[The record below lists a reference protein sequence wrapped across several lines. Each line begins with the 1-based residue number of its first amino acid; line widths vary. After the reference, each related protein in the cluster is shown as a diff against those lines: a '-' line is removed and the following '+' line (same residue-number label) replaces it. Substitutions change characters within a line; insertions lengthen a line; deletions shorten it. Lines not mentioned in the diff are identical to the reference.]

1 MEMLTVNIELYIADG
16 VLLNR
21 SVYERQS
28 KLRLA
33 AVIDDTIFITRGPL
47 KFWSQR
53 QSLHGMNLMQH
64 IRNFCIIAHI
74 DHGKSTLADRLIQ
87 TCGGVTQ
94 RELHAQMLDSMDIER
109 ERGITIKS
117 NTISLDYTAPDGKKY
132 LLNLIDTPGH
142 VDFSHEVRRSLM
154 AGDGALIIVDAS
166 QGVEAQTVANLY
178 LAMEHDLELLPVI
191 NKIDLP
197 AADIDMA
204 REAIDAE
211 LGLDPFE
218 AIAVSAK
225 TGEGIKAV
233 LNGIVEKLP
242 PPSGDPTAP
251 LKALIFDAHF
261 DKYRGVILQCR
272 VIEGT
277 LKTKDVIHFMH
288 ADRDFTVDELG
299 YNQLKLMPKDQL
311 AAGEV
316 GYIVAGVKSVQ
327 DIEIGDTITLA
338 DNPAADPIPGY
349 QEARQVVFSSIYPMS
364 SDQYVDLTKAL
375 EKLAINDAAL
385 TFEKDSSAALGF
397 GFRCGFLGLLHLDVI
412 QERLQREFDI
422 GLVISAP
429 SVSYKVT
436 LKDGKEIEVDNPS
449 YWPDPMSIESI
460 TEPYIK
466 ASILTPEE
474 NVGPVMELCR
484 DHRSESQTINYLSAG
499 RLEVVSEMPLG
510 EVLFDFY
517 GKLKMITRGYG
528 SFDYDPI
535 EYRATDVVKV
545 DILVNKEPVD
555 TLSYLVHRE
564 KARNRA
570 LHYCERLAKEIPRH
584 QFKIP
589 VQGVIGGNVIAR
601 STIAPFRKDV
611 TAKLYGGDVTRKKK
625 LLEKQKKGKAKMKQF
640 GSVNIPQKAFVS
652 VLRADQD

>member
-1 MEMLTVNIELYIADG
+1 M
-16 VLLNR
+16 
-21 SVYERQS
+21 
-28 KLRLA
+28 K
-33 AVIDDTIFITRGPL
+33 
-47 KFWSQR
+47 
-53 QSLHGMNLMQH
+53 H

-87 TCGGVTQ
+87 ACGGITQ
-94 RELHAQMLDSMDIER
+94 RDFQDQILDSMDIER

-117 NTISLDYTAPDGKKY
+117 NTVSLSYTAKDGEEY

-154 AGDGALIIVDAS
+154 ACEGALIVVDAS

-178 LAMEHDLELLPVI
+178 LALEYDLQLIAII

-197 AADIDMA
+197 AADVDRV
-204 REAIDAE
+204 REEIDAD

-218 AIAVSAK
+218 AIPVSAK
-225 TGEGIKAV
+225 TGQGIEDVLEGIV
-233 LNGIVEKLP
+233 NHLP
-242 PPSGDPTAP
+242 CPTGDPDAP
-251 LKALIFDAHF
+251 LKALVFDAHF

-272 VIEGT
+272 IMQGT
-277 LKTKDVIHFMH
+277 LKSRQAIHFMH
-288 ADRDFTVDELG
+288 SGRDYKVDELG
-299 YNQLKLMPKDQL
+299 YNQFKLNPKDQL
-311 AAGEV
+311 CAGEV

-327 DIEIGDTITLA
+327 DIEIGDTITALDRQA
-338 DNPAADPIPGY
+338 DEPIPGY
-349 QEARQVVFSSIYPMS
+349 QEARQVVFSSVYPMS
-364 SDQYVDLTKAL
+364 TDEYQDLTKAL
-375 EKLAINDAAL
+375 DKLAINDAAL
-385 TFEKDSSAALGF
+385 TYEKDSSAALGF

-429 SVSYKVT
+429 SVKYKLN
-436 LKDGKEIEVDNPS
+436 LKDGTMIEVDNPS
-449 YWPDPMSIESI
+449 YWPDPTNIYSA

-474 NVGPVMELCR
+474 YVGPVLELCR
-484 DHRSESQTINYLSAG
+484 EHRSETQTMNYLSAG
-499 RLEVVSEMPLG
+499 RVEVTSEMPLG

-528 SFDYDPI
+528 SFDYEPI
-535 EYRATDVVKV
+535 EYRPTDVVKV
-545 DILVNKEPVD
+545 DILVNKEPID
-555 TLSYLVHRE
+555 ALAYLVHRD
-564 KARNRA
+564 KARARA
-570 LHYCERLAKEIPRH
+570 LHYCEQLAEAIPRH

-589 VQGVIGGNVIAR
+589 IQGAIGGTIIAR
-601 STIAPFRKDV
+601 ATIQPYRKDV

-652 VLRADQD
+652 VLRADKD

>member
-1 MEMLTVNIELYIADG
+1 MKN
-16 VLLNR
+16 
-21 SVYERQS
+21 
-28 KLRLA
+28 
-33 AVIDDTIFITRGPL
+33 
-47 KFWSQR
+47 
-53 QSLHGMNLMQH
+53 

-87 TCGGVTQ
+87 ACGGVTQ
-94 RELHAQMLDSMDIER
+94 REFQDQMLDSMEIER

-117 NTISLDYTAPDGKKY
+117 NTVSLSYTAKDGQEY

-154 AGDGALIIVDAS
+154 ACEGALMVVDAS

-178 LAMEHDLELLPVI
+178 LAMEYDLELLAII

-197 AADIDMA
+197 AADIDRV
-204 REAIDAE
+204 REEIDSD

-218 AIAVSAK
+218 AIPVSAK
-225 TGEGIKAV
+225 TGEGIQDV
-233 LNGIVEKLP
+233 LEGIVTQLP
-242 PPSGDPTAP
+242 CPSGDPDAP
-251 LKALIFDAHF
+251 LKALVFDAHF

-272 VIEGT
+272 IVQGT
-277 LKTKDVIHFMH
+277 LKPRQAIHFMH
-288 ADRDFTVDELG
+288 SGRDYKVDELG
-299 YNQLKLMPKDQL
+299 HNQFKLNPKEQL
-311 AAGEV
+311 SVGEV

-327 DIEIGDTITLA
+327 DIEIGDTITALDRQA
-338 DNPAADPIPGY
+338 DEPIPGY
-349 QEARQVVFSSIYPMS
+349 QEARQVVFSSVYPMS
-364 SDQYVDLTKAL
+364 TDEYQDLTKAL
-375 EKLAINDAAL
+375 DKLAINDAAL
-385 TFEKDSSAALGF
+385 TYEKDSSAALGF

-429 SVSYKVT
+429 SVKYKLN
-436 LKDGKEIEVDNPS
+436 LKDGTTIEVDNPS
-449 YWPDPMSIESI
+449 YWPDPTNIDSAS
-460 TEPYIK
+460 EPYIK

-474 NVGPVMELCR
+474 YVGPVMELCR
-484 DHRSESQTINYLSAG
+484 EHRSESQTMNYLSAG
-499 RLEVVSEMPLG
+499 RVEVTSEMPLG

-528 SFDYDPI
+528 SFDYVPI
-535 EYRATDVVKV
+535 EYRSTDVVKV
-545 DILVNKEPVD
+545 DILVNKEPID
-555 TLSYLVHRE
+555 ALAYLVHRE
-564 KARNRA
+564 KARARA
-570 LHYCERLAKEIPRH
+570 LHYCEQLAEAIPRH

-589 VQGVIGGNVIAR
+589 IQGAIGGTIIAR
-601 STIAPFRKDV
+601 ATIQPYRKDV

-652 VLRADQD
+652 VLRADKD

>member
-1 MEMLTVNIELYIADG
+1 M
-16 VLLNR
+16 
-21 SVYERQS
+21 
-28 KLRLA
+28 K
-33 AVIDDTIFITRGPL
+33 
-47 KFWSQR
+47 
-53 QSLHGMNLMQH
+53 H

-94 RELHAQMLDSMDIER
+94 RELHEQMLDSMDIER

-117 NTISLDYTAPDGKKY
+117 NTITLDYKGSDGQDY

-154 AGDGALIIVDAS
+154 ACDGALIIVDAS

-178 LAMEHDLELLPVI
+178 LAVEHDLELLPII

-197 AADIDMA
+197 SADEDKA

-211 LGLDPFE
+211 LGLDPFA
-218 AIAVSAK
+218 AIPCSAK
-225 TGEGIKAV
+225 TGVGVEEV
-233 LNGIVEKLP
+233 LAGIVEKLP
-242 PPSGDPTAP
+242 PPTGDPNAP

-261 DKYRGVILQCR
+261 DKFRGVILQCR
-272 VIEGT
+272 VMEGT
-277 LKTKDVIHFMH
+277 LKPKDIIHFMH
-288 ADRDFTVDELG
+288 ADRDFKVDELG
-299 YNQLKLMPKDQL
+299 YNQLKLIPKESL
-311 AAGEV
+311 SAGEV

-327 DIEIGDTITLA
+327 DIEIGDTITLV
-338 DNPAADPIPGY
+338 DRPAEEPIPGY

-364 SDQYVDLTKAL
+364 TDQYVDLTKAL
-375 EKLAINDAAL
+375 DKLAINDAAL
-385 TFEKDSSAALGF
+385 TYEKDSSAALGF

-429 SVSYKVT
+429 SVKYKIT
-436 LKDGKEIEVDNPS
+436 LTDGSVVECDNPS
-449 YWPDPMSIESI
+449 YWPEPMSIAEC

-474 NVGPVMELCR
+474 HVGPVMELCR
-484 DHRSESQTINYLSAG
+484 EHRSESQTMNYLSVG
-499 RLEVVSEMPLG
+499 RIEVISEMPLG

-535 EYRATDVVKV
+535 EYRKTDVVKV

-564 KARNRA
+564 KARPRA

-589 VQGVIGGNVIAR
+589 VQGVIGGTVIAR
-601 STIAPFRKDV
+601 TTIAPFRKDV
-611 TAKLYGGDVTRKKK
+611 TEKLYGGDVTRKKK

-652 VLRADQD
+652 VLRTDDKK

>member
-1 MEMLTVNIELYIADG
+1 M
-16 VLLNR
+16 
-21 SVYERQS
+21 
-28 KLRLA
+28 K
-33 AVIDDTIFITRGPL
+33 
-47 KFWSQR
+47 
-53 QSLHGMNLMQH
+53 H

-87 TCGGVTQ
+87 TCDGIAQ
-94 RELHAQMLDSMDIER
+94 RDLHEQMLDNMDIER

-117 NTISLDYTAPDGKKY
+117 NTITLNYRGPDGEDY

-154 AGDGALIIVDAS
+154 ACEGALIIVDAS

-178 LAMEHDLELLPVI
+178 LALEHDLELLPVI

-197 AADIDMA
+197 AADIERA
-204 REAIDAE
+204 QEAIDSE

-218 AIAVSAK
+218 AIAISAK
-225 TGEGIKAV
+225 NGINIEDV
-233 LNGIVEKLP
+233 LVGIVEKLP
-242 PPSGDPTAP
+242 PPSGDPDAP

-261 DKYRGVILQCR
+261 DKFRGVILQCR
-272 VIEGT
+272 VMEGT
-277 LKTKDVIHFMH
+277 LKPRDTIHFMH
-288 ADRDFTVDELG
+288 ANRDFKVDEVG
-299 YNQLKLMPKDQL
+299 YNQFQL
-311 AAGEV
+311 TPRKQLSVGEV

-327 DIEIGDTITLA
+327 DIEIGDTITLV
-338 DNPAADPIPGY
+338 DRPAEEPIPGY
-349 QEARQVVFSSIYPMS
+349 QEARQVVFSSIYPMDTGEYQELS
-364 SDQYVDLTKAL
+364 KAL
-375 EKLAINDAAL
+375 DKLAINDAAL

-412 QERLQREFDI
+412 QERLRREFDI

-429 SVSYKVT
+429 SVKYKLT
-436 LKDGKEIEVDNPS
+436 LRDGSELEVDNPS
-449 YWPDPMSIESI
+449 YWPDPMSIENCM
-460 TEPYIK
+460 EPYIK
-466 ASILTPEE
+466 ASIITPETY
-474 NVGPVMELCR
+474 VGGVMELCR
-484 DHRSESQTINYLSAG
+484 EHRSDSQTMDYLSAN
-499 RLEVVSEMPLG
+499 RLEVTSVMPLG

-517 GKLKMITRGYG
+517 DKLKMLTRGYG
-528 SFDYDPI
+528 SFDYEPI
-535 EYRATDVVKV
+535 EYRKTDVVKV

-564 KARNRA
+564 KARTRA

-589 VQGVIGGNVIAR
+589 IQGAIGGEIIAR
-601 STIAPFRKDV
+601 TTIAPFRKDV

-652 VLRADQD
+652 VLRADND

>member
-1 MEMLTVNIELYIADG
+1 M
-16 VLLNR
+16 
-21 SVYERQS
+21 
-28 KLRLA
+28 K
-33 AVIDDTIFITRGPL
+33 
-47 KFWSQR
+47 
-53 QSLHGMNLMQH
+53 H

-87 TCGGVTQ
+87 SCGGVAQ
-94 RELHAQMLDSMDIER
+94 RDFHDQMLDSMDIER

-117 NTISLDYTAPDGKKY
+117 NTVTLDYTAADGQTY

-154 AGDGALIIVDAS
+154 ACEGALIIVDAS

-178 LAMEHDLELLPVI
+178 LAMEYDLRLLPVI

-197 AADIDMA
+197 AADIDRA
-204 REAIDAE
+204 QEAIDAE

-218 AIAVSAK
+218 AIPVSAK
-225 TGEGIKAV
+225 TGVGIEDV
-233 LNGIVEKLP
+233 LTGIVDKLP
-242 PPSGDPTAP
+242 PPTGDPNAP

-272 VIEGT
+272 VMEGT
-277 LKTKDVIHFMH
+277 LKTKDTILFMH
-288 ADRDFTVDELG
+288 GGRDYRVDEVG
-299 YNQLKLMPKDQL
+299 YNQLKIQPKDQL
-311 AAGEV
+311 SAGEV

-338 DNPAADPIPGY
+338 DRPADAAIPGY
-349 QEARQVVFSSIYPMS
+349 QKARQVVFSSVYPMS
-364 SDQYVDLTKAL
+364 TDQYKDLSKAL
-375 EKLAINDAAL
+375 DKLAINDAAL
-385 TFEKDSSAALGF
+385 TYEKDSSAALGF
-397 GFRCGFLGLLHLDVI
+397 GFRCGFLGLLHLDVV
-412 QERLQREFDI
+412 QERLEREFDL

-429 SVSYKVT
+429 SVKYILT
-436 LKDGKEIEVDNPS
+436 LRDGTELEVDNPS
-449 YWPDPMSIESI
+449 YWPDPTQIESAS
-460 TEPYIK
+460 EPFIK
-466 ASILTPEE
+466 AAILTPEE
-474 NVGPVMELCR
+474 YVGSVMELCR
-484 DHRSESQTINYLSAG
+484 EHRSESQTMNYLSAG
-499 RLEVVSEMPLG
+499 RIEVISEMPLG

-528 SFDYDPI
+528 SFDYEAT
-535 EYRATDVVKV
+535 EYRKTDIVKV

-564 KARNRA
+564 KSRERA

-589 VQGVIGGNVIAR
+589 IQGVIGGNVIAR

-611 TAKLYGGDVTRKKK
+611 TEKLYGGDVTRKKK

-652 VLRADQD
+652 VLRASDD